1 MKDIFPHGLFLC
13 FVALLLFGCASW
25 HASEVQQGL
34 SGDKLTLG
42 TVQREIRIGM
52 TGAQVVEVLGSPNI
66 VTTDEQRR
74 EVWVYDRVATER
86 VYSTSSGLVLG
97 GLIGGSGAGGGLL
110 TANSGASSSTQ
121 RTITVII
128 KYDDEKKVRD
138 FSYRSSRF

>member
-1 MKDIFPHGLFLC
+1 MKRVFLY
-13 FVALLLFGCASW
+13 VLLCSIGPILFGCASW
-25 HASEVQQGL
+25 HAADVQQGL

-52 TGAQVVEVLGSPNI
+52 TGGQVAEVLGSPNI

-74 EVWVYDRVATER
+74 EVWVYDRVATEK

-97 GLIGGSGAGGGLL
+97 GLIGGSGAGGGLVSG
-110 TANSGASSSTQ
+110 NSGATSSTQ

>member
-1 MKDIFPHGLFLC
+1 MKDIFRYFLPC
-13 FVALLLFGCASW
+13 FVALILFGCASW
-25 HASEVQQGL
+25 HAAEVQQGL

-52 TGAQVVEVLGSPNI
+52 TGAQVAEVLGSPNI
-66 VTTDEQRR
+66 VTTDEKRR
-74 EVWVYDRVATER
+74 EVWVYDRVATET
-86 VYSTSSGLVLG
+86 VHSTSSGLVLG
-97 GLIGGSGAGGGLL
+97 GLLVGSGLGGGVV
-110 TANSGASSSTQ
+110 TGNAGAASSTQ